1 VSKFLSVWDAIEEG
15 PAQAEVMKI
24 RSDLMRRIS
33 QRIADEGWG
42 PEEAEAR
49 CGLTVTGLTA
59 LLAGMIEAFSLE
71 DLIRIGVRVG
81 LTVRI
86 APEPEGR

>member
-1 VSKFLSVWDAIEEG
+1 MSTFLSVWDMIEED
-15 PAQAEVMKI
+15 PAQAEVMKF
-24 RSDLMRRIS
+24 RSELMRRIS

-49 CGLTVTGLTA
+49 CGLTVEGLTA
-59 LLAGMIEAFSLE
+59 ILAGMIEMFPLE

-86 APEPEGR
+86 YPEAEGR

>member
-1 VSKFLSVWDAIEEG
+1 MSKFPSVWDAIEED

-24 RSDLMRRIS
+24 RSELMRSIS

-59 LLAGMIEAFSLE
+59 LLAGMIEMFPLE
-71 DLIRIGVRVG
+71 DLIRIGVRMG
-81 LTVRI
+81 LKVRI
-86 APEPEGR
+86 TLEPEGF